1 MSSAMIPE
9 TSRSRSGLSRPLKR
23 GRACMNCRFLK
34 IKCDGV
40 KPTCGPCRR
49 HPKEDDCEYS
59 DGPTRSRTQI
69 LEETV
74 TRLET
79 RLYELEHPNET
90 TPAVTLHDPYTRL
103 HEGEPR
109 TYSPPLLTFSDS
121 GSGARLPI
129 RSYHAKSTDID
140 YAGPNI
146 PNPGRHYTSSPLVGT
161 EDPPPIVVSNLLDKF
176 TPHAIVFGLFLNPV
190 RIRNSILLVPGH
202 HTRPT
207 PALTSAICL
216 WGTHVSRSAPCDTS
230 STPSTLLNPP
240 LPPPPPQQHERL
252 YLQRALHHISTDLLG
267 NHPLKVL
274 HTLQAHI
281 LLSYYFLRTGR
292 FLEAKLQCGTAT
304 FLATSSG
311 MHKIRSANAAH
322 PAPIGVQADSLMYMP
337 PPRDGEEE
345 AERIAGFWT
354 VYTLSKM
361 LGVALESPSAVC
373 GMFETPG
380 MCIDTPWPFD
390 VDEGEQKVM
399 PDEIKGSYT
408 IRSFLVGNVPPSTF
422 SYFAMST
429 QAAVLL
435 HRATHLSGTWSPS
448 MQPRDYQNYAN
459 LFQSTHHL
467 IDVFRA
473 ALPPLTRTTP
483 VSSPISPHGEN
494 YHFRSLLLA
503 HALVDAAIIKLHGH
517 FAYAYNAAGGY
528 AADSASRQYCLD
540 AAKRIVA
547 GCGLVTSGEEV
558 FVSPIMGTLWVTASN
573 ILIDE
578 IVRIR
583 MLRSSGG
590 WIPIVTTPG
599 GSDASDEEARN
610 GLYTVLKA
618 LRFFSE
624 ESAFMKY
631 QVKKVEEAVTA
642 SVA

>member
-1 MSSAMIPE
+1 MSRMIPE

-74 TRLET
+74 SRLEA

-90 TPAVTLHDPYTRL
+90 TPSVTLHDPYGRV
-103 HEGEPR
+103 HEREPR

-121 GSGARLPI
+121 GSGLSPFSPLSTASTSSLPSDHNAPI
-129 RSYHAKSTDID
+129 T
-140 YAGPNI
+140 
-146 PNPGRHYTSSPLVGT
+146 GRHYSSSPLVT
-161 EDPPPIVVSNLLDKF
+161 AEDPPPIVVSNLLDKF
-176 TPHAIVFGLFLNPV
+176 TPHAIVFGFFLNST

-207 PALTSAICL
+207 QALTSAICL
-216 WGTHVSRSAPCDTS
+216 WGTHISRA
-230 STPSTLLNPP
+230 TPSEHSPTQSTLLNPS

-252 YLQRALHHISTDLLG
+252 YLQRTLHHISVDLLG
-267 NHPLKVL
+267 NHPYKVL
-274 HTLQAHI
+274 HTLQAHV

-292 FLEAKLQCGTAT
+292 FLEAKMQCGTAIS
-304 FLATSSG
+304 LAIATG
-311 MHKIRSANAAH
+311 MHRIRSANVAY
-322 PAPIGVQADSLMYMP
+322 PSPIGVQAESLMYMP
-337 PPRDGEEE
+337 PPRNGEEE

-373 GMFETPG
+373 GTFEAPG
-380 MCIDTPWPFD
+380 MCIDTPWPLD
-390 VDEGEQKVM
+390 MDEAEQKVM
-399 PDEIKGSYT
+399 PADIQGSYM
-408 IRSFLVGNVPPSTF
+408 IRSFLTGSVPPSTF
-422 SYFAMST
+422 SYFAMNV

-473 ALPPLTRTTP
+473 ALPPLARTTP
-483 VSSPISPHGEN
+483 VSSPTQLQGEQN
-494 YHFRSLLLA
+494 YHFRTLVLV
-503 HALVDAAIIKLHGH
+503 HALVDAAVIKLHGH

-540 AAKRIVA
+540 AAKGIVT
-547 GCGLVTSGEEV
+547 GCGLVSSDDIA
-558 FVSPIMGTLWVTASN
+558 FVNPIMGTLWVTASN

-578 IVRIR
+578 IVR
-583 MLRSSGG
+583 LRALKSSGA
-590 WIPIVTTPG
+590 WIPTVTTPG
-599 GSDASDEEARN
+599 GSDASDEEAKN
-610 GLYTVLKA
+610 GLYAILKA
-618 LRFFSE
+618 LRFFSQ
-624 ESAFMKY
+624 ESAYMKY

-642 SVA
+642 SIA